1 MIIPRGKKGWRL
13 VAGVVILAGIAS
25 VPAVADEGTEEDP
38 FGALSVVAE
47 DDLEA
52 ARGGDDTITES
63 FNTTIITKALN
74 DVTATIGTINIS
86 AGSISGGAVA
96 ISDNALASFSGI
108 VTQAFVTAPGSIATA
123 TTALTVTLIP

>member
-1 MIIPRGKKGWRL
+1 MILRGKKGWL

-25 VPAVADEGTEEDP
+25 VPAVAGEGTEEDL
-38 FGALSVVAE
+38 FAALPVVAD

-52 ARGGDDTITES
+52 ARGGGNDTIIES
-63 FNTTIITKALN
+63 FNTTITTTALN
-74 DVTATIGTINIS
+74 DVTATIGTITIT
-86 AGSISGGAVA
+86 AGSISGGPVT